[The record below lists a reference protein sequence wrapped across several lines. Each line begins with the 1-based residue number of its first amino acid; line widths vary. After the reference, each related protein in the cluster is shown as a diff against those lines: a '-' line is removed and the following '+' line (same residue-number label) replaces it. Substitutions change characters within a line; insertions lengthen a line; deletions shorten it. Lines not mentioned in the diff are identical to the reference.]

1 MKPSEYPPPFDPAEV
16 FVAPSDPP
24 DERIDV
30 GILVVGG
37 GPAGL
42 AAAIRAGQLLQE
54 RPELAE
60 RLGEVPICVL
70 EKGRTPGSHAL
81 SGAVVNP
88 RGMQLLFPGMRASEM
103 PFAGLVEHEAVYFLR
118 EKRALRIPM
127 PPQMR
132 NDRNYFASVSR
143 LCRWLAERA
152 EELGVTIVPET
163 SAVKLLES
171 GGRVVGVRT
180 GDKGRGRDGEELANT
195 EPGSDVT
202 GRVTILAEGTLGHL
216 SRAAMERYDLAGAP
230 QVYALG
236 VKEVWEVAKPL
247 VPIIHTIGWPLRLGK
262 RWREFGGSF
271 IYPMGENLVS
281 LGLVVGLDYADPA
294 LSVHD
299 MLQQLKTHPL
309 VSKILRGGKRI
320 AWGAKTIP
328 EGGFQSIPQRLNFPG
343 GLITGDAAGFVNVP
357 ALKGI
362 HYAMESGR
370 LAAEA
375 ALGAVAPGSTAW
387 TPGALSSYDEAVR
400 SSFIWSDLRRER
412 NLRPAFAKGF
422 VVGSALA
429 GMATVTFGKVPRGD
443 LAVHADAEAELA
455 PAEPARLPAAGR
467 GAYVRQ
473 ALERLRVRN
482 EDTRRRAEPHPDQA
496 RRPAASRRD
505 LGQHVSGSGVRDR
518 RRGGGRPRVGRG
530 DRLEL
535 RPVRRHHRQGRA
547 PHHPRGRGRA
557 RVHPHVGRAG

>member
-16 FVAPSDPP
+16 FVPPSDPP

-60 RLGEVPICVL
+60 RLGDVPICVL
-70 EKGRTPGSHAL
+70 EKGRAPGSHAL

-103 PFAGLVEHEAVYFLR
+103 PFAGLVEHEAVYFLS
-118 EKRALRIPM
+118 EKRALRVPM

-163 SAVKLLES
+163 SAVKLLET

-180 GDKGRGRDGEELANT
+180 GDQGRGRDGEELANT

-216 SRAAMERYDLAGAP
+216 SRAAIEHYDLADAP

-236 VKEVWEVAKPL
+236 VKEVWEVAEPL

-281 LGLVVGLDYADPA
+281 LGLVVGLDYTDPA

-299 MLQQLKTHPL
+299 LLQQLKTHPL
-309 VSKILRGGKRI
+309 VSKILEGGKRI

-328 EGGFQSIPQRLNFPG
+328 EGGFQALPERLNFPG
-343 GLITGDAAGFVNVP
+343 GLIVGDAAGFVNVP

-362 HYAMESGR
+362 HYAMDSGR

-422 VVGSALA
+422 VAGSGARGHGDDHVRQGA
-429 GMATVTFGKVPRGD
+429 PRRPGRSRRMPS
-443 LAVHADAEAELA
+443 AELA
-455 PAEPARLPAAGR
+455 SRARAPTRSRTGR
-467 GAYVRQ
+467 SRSTSSRASSRR
-473 ALERLRVRN
+473 ERTRAT
-482 EDTRRRAEPHPDQA
+482 TRRTT
-496 RRPAASRRD
+496 
-505 LGQHVSGSGVRDR
+505 SGSGATS
-518 RRGGGRPRVGRG
+518 RGVSRETWVNMCPAQVYAIAGEAEGDLVSVEVTASNCVQCGAITAKGGRLTIPEGG
-530 DRLEL
+530 DGPEYT
-535 RPVRRHHRQGRA
+535 VM
-547 PHHPRGRGRA
+547 
-557 RVHPHVGRAG
+557 